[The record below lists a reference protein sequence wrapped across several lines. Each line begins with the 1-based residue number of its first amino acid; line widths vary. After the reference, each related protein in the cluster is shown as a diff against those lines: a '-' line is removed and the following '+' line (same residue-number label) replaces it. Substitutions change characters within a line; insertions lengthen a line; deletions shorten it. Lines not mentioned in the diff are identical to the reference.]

1 MEFDYE
7 NTVKWFD
14 TYFEDVNKYQGMLE
28 TIPNLK
34 KYFTSDF
41 EFMMYTAPDFVKP
54 PLSREDLLM
63 LFLHPGLHEKL
74 TPQYY
79 VVDVKRMIV
88 VVQFEILFTDKPSG
102 KVWPALQASAHY
114 HLILDENKDLK
125 IKKIQYWTESAPPE
139 DFESLFDL
147 WNGSK
152 NKALMEHAIEYI
164 NTNQ

>member
-1 MEFDYE
+1 
-7 NTVKWFD
+7 
-14 TYFEDVNKYQGMLE
+14 
-28 TIPNLK
+28 
-34 KYFTSDF
+34 
-41 EFMMYTAPDFVKP
+41 
-54 PLSREDLLM
+54 M

-88 VVQFEILFTDKPSG
+88 VVLFEILFTDKPSG

-139 DFESLFDL
+139 DFESLFKV

-164 NTNQ
+164 NTKQ